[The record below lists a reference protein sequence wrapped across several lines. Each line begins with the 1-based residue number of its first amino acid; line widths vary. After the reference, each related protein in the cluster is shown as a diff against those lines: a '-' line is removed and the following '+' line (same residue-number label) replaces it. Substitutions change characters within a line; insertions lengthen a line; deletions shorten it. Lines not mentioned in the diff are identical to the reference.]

1 MKRIVILYAA
11 YGLFWATA
19 LSAQPDAGASCHQ
32 YAPALT
38 AIRQYQYERALE
50 LLSECYTAEPHNAAY
65 LLQIGYCNTQLGRYK
80 DARLF
85 YGQILRNDSMHTE
98 AIIALAGISER
109 ENNYRQAGEWY
120 GKLIGMYPLNSYYH
134 KKAGLASLKLGDGMA
149 AVLSLRESYRLN
161 NSDLEVTDQ
170 LSSLYLEMDADS
182 SAMLLLNRGLLID
195 PGNVR
200 LLHNSARLYNKRK
213 QYPALI
219 HAVNRSRVE
228 GDSSHYY
235 QMLLAVA
242 YLQLDSLDAAIPLLE
257 DLEAQ
262 GKGTEHVYHYL
273 GLGYRK
279 KGELDQGA
287 YWYRKAIDAA
297 ISPKTGIYYADL
309 GAIHAEQKDYKSA
322 VELYEKAYGYS
333 GLPKDIFF
341 QAQYCDQYYKDKN
354 IALRHY
360 QRYLHTKDPEYR
372 DFVETRIRQI
382 REQQHFSK

>member
-1 MKRIVILYAA
+1 MKQFIVLYAA
-11 YGLFWATA
+11 YCLLLATPGNAQPSAGSSCDQYSPA
-19 LSAQPDAGASCHQ
+19 LS
-32 YAPALT
+32 
-38 AIRQYQYERALE
+38 AIRQYQYEMALE
-50 LLSECYTAEPHNAAY
+50 LLSSCYTVEPDNPEY

-85 YGQILRNDSMHTE
+85 YNQILRRDSLHIE

-109 ENNYRQAGEWY
+109 ENNYRQAAEWY
-120 GKLIGMYPLNSYYH
+120 GKLIGLDSLNSYYH
-134 KKAGLASLKLGDGMA
+134 KKAGLAALKLGDGMG
-149 AVLSLRESYRLN
+149 AVLSFRESYRLN
-161 NSDLEVTDQ
+161 DSDLEVTDQ

-182 SAMLLLNRGLLID
+182 SAMQLLRRGLSID

-200 LLHNSARLYNKRK
+200 LLHNSARLHNKRK
-213 QYPALI
+213 HYPALI
-219 HAVNRSRVE
+219 AVVERSRAQ

-242 YLQLDSLDAAIPLLE
+242 YLQLDSLDAGIPLLE
-257 DLEAQ
+257 DLEAK

-297 ISPKTGIYYADL
+297 ISKKTGIYYADL
-309 GAIHAEQKDYKSA
+309 AAIHAEQKDYKSA

-333 GLPKDIFF
+333 GLPKDLFF
-341 QAQYCDQYYKDKN
+341 LAQYCDQYYKDKN

-360 QRYLHTKDPEYR
+360 QRYLNTKDPEYR
-372 DFVETRIRQI
+372 EFVETRLRQI
-382 REQQHFSK
+382 REQQHFNK